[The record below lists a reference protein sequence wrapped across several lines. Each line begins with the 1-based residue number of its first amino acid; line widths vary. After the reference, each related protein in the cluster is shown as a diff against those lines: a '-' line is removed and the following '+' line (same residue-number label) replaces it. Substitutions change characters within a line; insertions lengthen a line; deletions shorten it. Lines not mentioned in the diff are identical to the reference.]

1 MCCPTMPKSRPLVQG
16 GAASLPD
23 GGEAGRESA
32 RVAAH
37 QGLWSS
43 RRVRALVRVQAALRS
58 RSR

>member
-1 MCCPTMPKSRPLVQG
+1 MCCPTIPKARPLMQG

-23 GGEAGRESA
+23 GNEAGRESA

-43 RRVRALVRVQAALRS
+43 RRVRALVRAQEAVRS